1 MLGRDLWLR
10 CPEWRALSPAARDVY
25 AMLKA
30 KYNGSNN
37 GEIKLFYSELRGL
50 SGLRCNKTISSAFRE
65 LEKGA
70 WIGRTVLGGLY
81 RKIWVYK
88 LTGKFDAHL

>member
-10 CPEWRALSPAARDVY
+10 CPEWRALSPAGRDVY

-30 KYNGSNN
+30 KFNGKNN

-50 SGLRCNKTISSAFRE
+50 SGLRCNKTISNAFLE
-65 LEKGA
+65 LEKEG
-70 WIGRTVLGGLY
+70 WVERTVLGGLY
-81 RKIWVYK
+81 RRICSYR
-88 LTGKFDAHL
+88 LTGKFDVHL